1 MVWIK
6 ERITLNLR
14 KSKFLIFHFPLMVIF
29 IERIKV
35 RYLTKNTCI
44 KKPNILMQMDDVDY
58 FKIEGL
64 NEGIDLLGQDKVKCS
79 LCSFSTCQ

>member
-1 MVWIK
+1 M
-6 ERITLNLR
+6 
-14 KSKFLIFHFPLMVIF
+14 HIF

-64 NEGIDLLGQDKVKCS
+64 NEGIDLLG
-79 LCSFSTCQ
+79 